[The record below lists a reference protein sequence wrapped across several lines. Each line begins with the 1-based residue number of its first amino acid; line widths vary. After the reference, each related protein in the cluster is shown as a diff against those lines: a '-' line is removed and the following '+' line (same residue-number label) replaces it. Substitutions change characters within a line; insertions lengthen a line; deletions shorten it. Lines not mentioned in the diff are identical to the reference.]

1 MLLDSHDVDFSKH
14 VRIADAGGRS
24 LNPYKHSE
32 RPHRAK
38 NIGVTSVS
46 RPSSVAASNVTV
58 SVPAR
63 LHLGFMDLN
72 GGLGRRFGGIGLAL
86 RGLGTTITIG
96 TAAYTQVQGPERERA
111 RACLDAMRRLLDRDG
126 AYHLSVD
133 ETVPAHAGLGSGTQI
148 ALAVAAGV
156 RRLHD
161 LPLDVPGDAIHLGRG
176 ARSGI
181 GIGLFTRGGLVV
193 DGGRGPNE
201 TAVPPIISHMPFP
214 DSWGVLVILDPACQ
228 GLHGRE
234 EAAAFAALP
243 AFSADEAA
251 RLCRLVVMQLLPALA
266 ERDLAGFSAAIK
278 ELQMRLGD
286 FYAPVQGGHRF
297 TSPRVAAALALLEHE
312 GATGVGQSSW
322 GPTGFAFVPSR
333 AEAARLATIARQHP
347 GCRGLDIRVC
357 AALNRG
363 ADIKAHAAAD
373 AHER

>member
-1 MLLDSHDVDFSKH
+1 
-14 VRIADAGGRS
+14 
-24 LNPYKHSE
+24 
-32 RPHRAK
+32 
-38 NIGVTSVS
+38 VS
-46 RPSSVAASNVTV
+46 RPPSVPVSSVTV

-86 RGLGTTITIG
+86 RGLGTKITIG
-96 TAAYTQVQGPERERA
+96 TAAHTQVQGPERERA
-111 RACLDAMRRLLDRDG
+111 RACLDAMRRLLDLDG
-126 AYHLSVD
+126 AYHLVVE

-193 DGGRGPNE
+193 DGGRGPDA
-201 TAVPPIISHMPFP
+201 TAAPIISHMPFP
-214 DSWGVLVILDPACQ
+214 ESWGVLVLLDPACQ
-228 GLHGRE
+228 GLHGQE

-243 AFSADEAA
+243 AFPADAAA
-251 RLCRLVVMQLLPALA
+251 RLCRLVVMQLLPAVA
-266 ERDLAGFSAAIK
+266 ERDLAGFSAAINA
-278 ELQMRLGD
+278 LQMRLGD
-286 FYAPVQGGHRF
+286 HYAPVQGGHRF
-297 TSPRVAAALALLEHE
+297 TSPRVAAALALLERE
-312 GATGVGQSSW
+312 GAPGVGQSSW
-322 GPTGFAFVPSR
+322 GPTGFAFAPSS

-347 GCRGLDIRVC
+347 RCRGLDIRVC

-363 ADIKAHAAAD
+363 ADIKVHAAAD